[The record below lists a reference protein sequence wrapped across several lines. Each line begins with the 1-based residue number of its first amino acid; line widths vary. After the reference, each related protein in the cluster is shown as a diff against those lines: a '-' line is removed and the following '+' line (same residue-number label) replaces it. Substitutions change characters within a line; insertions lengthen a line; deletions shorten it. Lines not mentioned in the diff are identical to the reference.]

1 MVKPSKLDPPGK
13 LPTHPVGGPK
23 SFRKLHGAKATR
35 EVAILAALGLW
46 LAWSTPG
53 NAEIIVGITGGIVI
67 SGDQDLTFES
77 RDRVNVVTARNVDES
92 LGPIGGATIT
102 AWGDRSLLRYI
113 ALQGDLLYWYMEATP
128 ALTPPAPRFTV
139 GQHRYGFFLSPL
151 VRLPIYPSFGRF
163 SAQLEGDTFA
173 YTGAGMGAVSTSVEH
188 GNTGGWEIGLQ
199 LLGGI
204 SIPVTSNLRFRVEGR
219 YLLTA
224 DLDSQPRGP
233 QDAWVVNTSGTPTKF
248 RLDSHHDTR
257 FYPVL
262 FGLDWRF

>member
-1 MVKPSKLDPPGK
+1 M
-13 LPTHPVGGPK
+13 
-23 SFRKLHGAKATR
+23 RK
-35 EVAILAALGLW
+35 VSILAALGLW
-46 LAWSTPG
+46 LVSSTPG

-67 SGDQDLTFES
+67 SGDQDLTFE
-77 RDRVNVVTARNVDES
+77 DRTRLNVVTARNVDES
-92 LGPIGGATIT
+92 LGPIVGATIS
-102 AWGDRSLLRYI
+102 AWGDRSLLRYV

-139 GQHRYGFFLSPL
+139 GQHRYAFFLSPL

-163 SAQLEGDTFA
+163 SSQLEGDTFA
-173 YTGAGMGAVSTSVEH
+173 YTGAGIGAVSTSVEH
-188 GNTGGWEIGLQ
+188 GNTGGWERGFQ

-204 SIPVTSNLRFRVEGR
+204 SIPVTSNLRFRLEGR

-224 DLDSQPRGP
+224 DLDSQPR
-233 QDAWVVNTSGTPTKF
+233 DRWVVNTSGTPTKF